1 MTEFNNVSLKNPIQQ
16 TVQLTTENISYF
28 AESLNGTVDEAGI
41 LWFQISNHK
50 HSALPGDWLV
60 LFDRG
65 RDILVFTDKMFQ
77 RLYKS
82 V

>member
-1 MTEFNNVSLKNPIQQ
+1 MSLIFNTVSFKNDTQQAIKVTEDNFQ
-16 TVQLTTENISYF
+16 EISD
-28 AESLNGTVDEAGI
+28 SINGTIVDGVMS
-41 LWFQISNHK
+41 FQISNHK
-50 HSALPGDWLV
+50 HFVLVGDWLV

-77 RLYKS
+77 RLFKS